1 MLTLIIT
8 QIFNGLTIGL
18 IFALIALGLTIIMGL
33 MGVVNFAHG
42 SFYMFGG
49 YLTYMI
55 YCSALKNFW
64 LGLLF
69 GAFGSVVVGI
79 IIYVLIIKPLISRPP
94 LEPLVALVGVA
105 MIFRQITRS
114 IWGADPKLIPIPFGS
129 VRISFLGISFRYP
142 VYFLIIMMI
151 SIILLFFFYFLF
163 RKTDLGIR
171 CIASIQDRETAM
183 SLGVN
188 VDKVGIFMFM
198 LGTAVAGI
206 AGGLAGPIFS
216 IYPTM
221 GIELMGLI
229 FVIVIM
235 GGLGSI
241 LGTVIGSLIIA
252 LITSVSSLFVSG
264 NISHIFAYCALL
276 FILLIR
282 PKGILG
288 LEKVFE

>member
-1 MLTLIIT
+1 MVTLIIT

-42 SFYMFGG
+42 SFYMLGG
-49 YLTYMI
+49 YLTYLT
-55 YCSALKNFW
+55 YRSVLGNFW
-64 LGLLF
+64 IGLMI
-69 GAFGSVVVGI
+69 GAIGSVIVGI
-79 IIYVLIIKPLISRPP
+79 GLYILIIKPLIQRPP

-105 MIFRQITRS
+105 MIFRQIIRS
-114 IWGADPKLIPIPFGS
+114 ICGADPKLIPIPFGS
-129 VRISFLGISFRYP
+129 VKISFLGVTFRYP
-142 VYFLIIMMI
+142 VYFLVVMSI
-151 SIILLFFFYFLF
+151 SALLLIFFYFLF

-183 SLGVN
+183 SLGVS
-188 VDKVGIFMFM
+188 VDKEGILMFI
-198 LGTAVAGI
+198 LGTAVAGV
-206 AGGLAGPIFS
+206 AGGIAGPIFS

-221 GIELMGLI
+221 GIELIGII
-229 FVIVIM
+229 FVIVII

-241 LGTVIGSLIIA
+241 VGTVIGSLIIG

-264 NISHIFAYCALL
+264 NISHIFAYCVLL